1 MSMSPATQ
9 PPRAYVPYR
18 KLIRNGHLS
27 EAAAQYPEYV
37 RRYNARVYVASFA
50 LWCVALVIPVHLL
63 TQLVP

>member
-1 MSMSPATQ
+1 MN
-9 PPRAYVPYR
+9 YK

-37 RRYNARVYVASFA
+37 RRYNARVYAASFA